1 MFDTIKDM
9 YTLLFEFLAK
19 IIEFFG
25 YRFDKEEGKIEPI
38 EDAE

>member
-25 YRFDKEEGKIEPI
+25 YKFNEEEGKIEKI
-38 EDAE
+38 EE